1 MPKYR
6 KSRYGGPPFPS
17 LWMRVA
23 EQFDPKEVMARHV
36 PTHVHQSVSM
46 EVRFGEFSTMYD
58 VNTSTQDD
66 AFLKINDGTLEDW
79 LRAKGIPF
87 GE

>member
-1 MPKYR
+1 MSKYPKFR
-6 KSRYGGPPFPS
+6 GGSPFPG

-23 EQFDPKEVMARHV
+23 GQFDPKEVMARHV
-36 PTHVHQSVSM
+36 PTHVHQNVSM
-46 EVRFGEFSTMYD
+46 EVRFGEFSSMYD
-58 VNTSTQDD
+58 VNTSTQEDT
-66 AFLKINDGTLEDW
+66 FLKINDGTLEDW